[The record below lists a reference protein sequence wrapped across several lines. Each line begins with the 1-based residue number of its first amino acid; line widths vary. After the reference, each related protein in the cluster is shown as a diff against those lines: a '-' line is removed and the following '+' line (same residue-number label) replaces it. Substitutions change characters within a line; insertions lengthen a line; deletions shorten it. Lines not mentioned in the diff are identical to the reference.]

1 MTEIPMPGDALT
13 PPSGERPLGVMII
26 AILQILGALAL
37 IAGGALFFAIPFI
50 GAVVGAIM
58 VLLGI
63 FFLWVGLGL
72 WNMKS
77 WAWMWAMIVNII
89 GAILNLYSTTWI
101 GLIIN
106 IIIIVYLN
114 APGIRAVFR

>member
-37 IAGGALFFAIPFI
+37 IGGGTLFFVIPFWGAL
-50 GAVVGAIM
+50 VGAIM